1 MVEMGEP
8 RCREGVCPH
17 LISDAVAV
25 EIYRWGEDRL
35 GARYYFSSETW
46 KAHEVTADDWPV
58 IERLERE
65 GRVIYQSDEIRELA
79 RQARLTR

>member
-1 MVEMGEP
+1 
-8 RCREGVCPH
+8 
-17 LISDAVAV
+17 
-25 EIYRWGEDRL
+25 
-35 GARYYFSSETW
+35 
-46 KAHEVTADDWPV
+46 V